1 MHLGLNRFESVSI
14 LGFNSPEWLIAN
26 NGAIAAG
33 GFAAG
38 IYTTNEPPACKY
50 IVEHCSARV
59 VVVEGQKQLDKI
71 LAIRAELPKLKAIVV
86 YGGDFDKSANDGV
99 GEGQAKVYGWKEFM
113 DLGEKISD
121 AQVEARIADQKPG
134 HCCTLIYTSGTT
146 GNPKAVMISHDNVTW
161 TTKANMDHQ
170 PAITSGDLRVV
181 SYLPLSHIAAQ
192 IVDIHSPMAGLLLGL
207 KAEVHFA
214 RPDALKGSLKQ
225 TLIDAKPTVFFAVPR
240 VWEKFA
246 EAMQAAGKK
255 TKWPVSSIKEW
266 AKGLGRQMHAA
277 AQVGSKRSNPF
288 FAGIARKL
296 LSKAKAAIG
305 LQECRVFLSG
315 AAPITKDTLNYFG
328 SLTINIVEVYGM
340 SENTGPQTCGQPEY
354 FQAGTC
360 GRTLPGVEI
369 KIDHDPSRDKPGEGE
384 VCFRGRHVMM
394 GYMHSPEKTAE
405 AIDADEWLHSGD
417 VGKVD
422 PITGLLSITGRI
434 KELIITAGGE
444 NIAPV
449 PVEETLK
456 SLLPGI
462 SNVMMIGDK
471 RKYNTC
477 LITLRQEQDPNSDG
491 GFLPALAGTS
501 LEVSKTAKTVSDAQK
516 DAAWKAYIEAGIAG
530 YNKKAVSNAQK
541 IQKFAI
547 LDCDFSV
554 PGGELTSTQK
564 LKRNV
569 VTEKYAAVIESLY

>member
-340 SENTGPQTCGQPEY
+340 SENTGPQTCGMNKK
-354 FQAGTC
+354 FIAGTC
-360 GRTLPGVEI
+360 GPVIPGAEI
-369 KIDHDPSRDKPGEGE
+369 KIDLDKGDKPGNGE

-394 GYMHSPEKTAE
+394 GYMHNQAKTNE
-405 AIDADEWLHSGD
+405 TIDEDGWLRSGD
-417 VGKVD
+417 VGMID
-422 PITGLLSITGRI
+422 PDTDMLSITGRI

-449 PVEETLK
+449 PVEDKLK
-456 SLLPGI
+456 ELLPGI
-462 SNVMMIGDK
+462 SNAMMIGDK
-471 RKYNTC
+471 RKYNTV
-477 LITLRQEQDPNSDG
+477 LITLRQVPDPNEDG
-491 GFLPALAGTS
+491 AFTDALFGNS
-501 LEVSKTAKTVSDAQK
+501 LEVSKACKTVTQAKADPK
-516 DAAWKAYIEAGIAG
+516 WKEYIEAGIAG
-530 YNKKAVSNAQK
+530 YNKTAVSNAQR
-541 IQKFAI
+541 IQKFLI
-547 LDCDFSV
+547 LDTDFSV
-554 PGGELTSTQK
+554 PGGELTATQK

-569 VTEKYAAVIESLY
+569 VVEKYSKEIESMY